1 MRPKA
6 SLPPETSP
14 ARLLMGDYHLK
25 LLSLL
30 YLRPTEDFHLRE
42 VERLT
47 GVPSG
52 PANRE
57 LRRFQHAGLVTSRRS
72 GNQVRYQADR
82 SCVIFDEL
90 AAILRKTTGL
100 ADVIRAALEPLQE
113 KIELALLFGSSASG
127 KEGPYS
133 DIDLLVIG
141 TVTFDEIVLA
151 LSNAQA
157 TLGRPINPVILKPRE
172 FSTKRDKGDA
182 FLKRVLAEPKIVL
195 LGSLDEPR

>member
-57 LRRFQHAGLVTSRRS
+57 LR
-72 GNQVRYQADR
+72 R